1 MGKLRGFLEIKREKN
16 RYRPLA
22 ERVKDYREVEL
33 GMPEP
38 RIREQAA
45 RCMDCGIPFCHT
57 GCPLGNLIPDW
68 NDLIYNGHW
77 EQALAALHS
86 TNNFPEITGRICPA
100 PCEASCVLSLEA
112 SPVTIKSIERAIAD
126 RAIENGWIRPQP
138 ATVHTGRTVAVIGSG
153 PAGLAAA
160 QQLARKGHR
169 VTVFEKADR
178 IGGLLRYGIPDFKLD
193 KEHLDRR
200 VRQMEAEGVIF
211 RTGVHAG
218 VDVCGDELRASYD
231 AVVLCGGAMR
241 PRDLEVPGRSLRGV
255 HFAMEFLTQQNQ
267 RVAGDLVPRDGEIL
281 ATGKRVV
288 VLGGGDTGSDCVGTC
303 HRQGA
308 SSVTSFE
315 LLPRP
320 PDERAPTN
328 PWPAWPLIFRS
339 SSSHDEGGVRD
350 FAVMTKRLLGI
361 ERVEALEACRVSFS
375 GGKLQEIP
383 GSAFQLPCE
392 LVLLAMGFLGP
403 IREGLLEQLGVRL
416 DARGNVAVTHGY
428 TSVPGVFAAGDMAR
442 GQSLVVWAIAEGR
455 RVAKSVDVWLAQRAH
470 QAVRAEAAAATVG

>member
-200 VRQMEAEGVIF
+200 VQQMEAEGVIF
-211 RTGVHAG
+211 KAGVHAG

>member
-16 RYRPLA
+16 RYRPLG

-68 NDLIYNGHW
+68 NDLVYNDHW

-112 SPVTIKSIERAIAD
+112 SPVTIKSVERAIAD
-126 RAIENGWIRPQP
+126 RAIENGWILPQP
-138 ATVHTGRTVAVIGSG
+138 APVHTGRTVAVIGSG

-200 VRQMEAEGVIF
+200 VRQLEAEAVLF
-211 RTGVHAG
+211 KTGVHAG
-218 VDVCGDELRASYD
+218 VDICGDELRASYD

-255 HFAMEFLTQQNQ
+255 HFAMEFLTQQNR

-288 VLGGGDTGSDCVGTC
+288 ILGGGDTGSDCVGTC

-339 SSSHDEGGVRD
+339 SSSHDEGGTRE

-361 ERVEALEACRVSFS
+361 DRVEALEACRVSFS
-375 GGKLQEIP
+375 SGKLQEIP
-383 GSAFQLPCE
+383 GTAFQLPCE

-403 IREGLLEQLGVRL
+403 VKEGLLEQLGVRL
-416 DARGNVAVTHGY
+416 DSRGNVAVSQGH
-428 TSVPGVFAAGDMAR
+428 TSVPGVFAAGDMSR

-455 RVAKSVDVWLAQRAH
+455 RVAKSVDAWLSQRAH
-470 QAVRAEAAAATVG
+470 RAVRAEAAPAAG

>member
-16 RYRPLA
+16 RYRPLG
-22 ERVKDYREVEL
+22 ERVKDYGEVEL

-100 PCEASCVLSLEA
+100 PCEASCVLSLDA

-126 RAIENGWIRPQP
+126 RAVENGWIRPQP
-138 ATVHTGRTVAVIGSG
+138 PPAYSGRTVAVIGSG

-200 VRQMEAEGVIF
+200 VGQMEAEGVVF
-211 RTGVHAG
+211 KTEVHAG
-218 VDVCGDELRASYD
+218 VDVCGNELRASYD

-255 HFAMEFLTQQNQ
+255 HFAMEFLTQQNR

-320 PDERAPTN
+320 PDERLPTN

-339 SSSHDEGGVRD
+339 SSSHDEGGTRE
-350 FAVMTKRLLGI
+350 FAVMTTRLVGT
-361 ERVEALEACRVSFS
+361 EQVEALEACRVSWG
-375 GGKLQEIP
+375 GGKLQQIP

-403 IREGLLEQLGVRL
+403 VREGLLEQLGVRL
-416 DARGNVAVTHGY
+416 DPRGNVAATQGH

-455 RVAKSVDVWLAQRAH
+455 RVAKVVDAWLAQRGKKTI
-470 QAVRAEAAAATVG
+470 QTAAATVG